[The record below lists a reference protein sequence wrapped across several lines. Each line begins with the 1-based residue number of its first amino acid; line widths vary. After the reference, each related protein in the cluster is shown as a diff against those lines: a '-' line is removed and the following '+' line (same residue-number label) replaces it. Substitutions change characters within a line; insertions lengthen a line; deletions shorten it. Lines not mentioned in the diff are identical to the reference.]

1 MVYKIGTI
9 ADLDSLPLL
18 DDTTLELLHHHAS
31 VLTKEYGANRN
42 VDEDDGGFVLYA
54 TPKTSVEDIKAY
66 FDISKHSLECVN
78 TYGSLCEAVYLPNN
92 DYAVVIILS
101 IADAPTEI
109 RNEID

>member
-18 DDTTLELLHHHAS
+18 DDTALELLHHHAS
-31 VLTKEYGANRN
+31 VLTKEYGATRN
-42 VDEDDGGFVLYA
+42 VDEDDGGFVLYVPSGTNA
-54 TPKTSVEDIKAY
+54 EDIKAF
-66 FDISKHSLECVN
+66 FDISKHSLEYVN

-92 DYAVVIILS
+92 DFAVVIIMS
-101 IADAPTEI
+101 IADAPAEI

>member
-1 MVYKIGTI
+1 MVYKIGTT

-18 DDTTLELLHHHAS
+18 NDTALELLHHHAS

-54 TPKTSVEDIKAY
+54 PLGTNAEDIKPF
-66 FDISKHSLECVN
+66 FDISKHSLEYVN

-92 DYAVVIILS
+92 DFVVVIIMS